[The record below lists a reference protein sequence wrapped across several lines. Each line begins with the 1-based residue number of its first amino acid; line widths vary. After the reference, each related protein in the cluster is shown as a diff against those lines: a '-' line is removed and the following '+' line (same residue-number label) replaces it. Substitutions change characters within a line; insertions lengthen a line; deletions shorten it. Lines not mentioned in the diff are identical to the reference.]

1 MSALKQYI
9 QSPLRLIIN
18 VVFYM
23 TCVFSTIDTT
33 LFVYPSLS
41 RSMLMECCVL
51 ALTLIA
57 ITHAVA
63 KRKNFVIDSLSIYLL
78 CWITFV
84 VVHGLL
90 LPVMEEYR
98 TLYLCI
104 TLFGVLPLAY
114 LRSIGMLT
122 RRSIENGLLLVTMMH
137 ILCILGQYMGFFSSY
152 NAYFAVVGFNENPTV
167 TAIYIVGTLPLIVG
181 RLRDKRFK
189 TFYFILLLLCLLSLV
204 CLKCRTAYIGLC
216 IENFI
221 GTTFYVRNNKNSVPI
236 LYKWAF
242 LLLSLVI
249 VAVVAMKLYKLK
261 QDSADSRLLIWK
273 LSAKM
278 IVEKPQGYG
287 YGLYEKYYNLRQSDY
302 FRGDVSSDIERRT
315 ASFTAMAYNDYLEH
329 GVEGGII
336 GMFFI
341 VTFYVMLIRK
351 SLRKCD
357 MQICCVVGSFSVM
370 SLTNFV
376 YSSIQPW
383 LLLMC
388 YASLLVT
395 IPEKSKGA
403 NRYVSSV
410 SVVLLLLSVISM
422 IKVISMTRGQIVLK
436 SYSERIPK
444 RQGVSDSLMLQL
456 RASVGT
462 SEAYWN
468 LCAYNN
474 IKQGKYAEAMAELKK
489 AHQLTSSPQVFEM
502 LYFVCQHNE
511 KEKEGIKYIDT
522 LCSLQPSLLHPKL
535 LLMEYYKRHGERDMA
550 LKYAKDILITPARV
564 NNETSLKIKSK
575 AQDFINSNH

>member
-1 MSALKQYI
+1 MSAIKRYS
-9 QSPLRLIIN
+9 QSSWHLLTN

-41 RSMLMECCVL
+41 RSLLMECGVL

-57 ITHAVA
+57 ITHAIA
-63 KRKNFVIDSLSIYLL
+63 KRKNIAMNYFSIYLL

-90 LPVMEEYR
+90 SPVMEEYR

-104 TLFGVLPLAY
+104 TLFSVLPFAY

-137 ILCILGQYMGFFSSY
+137 ILCIMGQYMGLLSSY
-152 NAYFAVVGFNENPTV
+152 NAYFSVVGFNENPTV
-167 TAIYIVGTLPLIVG
+167 TAIYIVGTMPLLAG
-181 RLRDKRFK
+181 RLRERRYKK
-189 TFYFILLLLCLLSLV
+189 SYFILLLLCLLSLV

-216 IENFI
+216 VEIFI
-221 GTTFYVRNNKNSVPI
+221 GITFYVRKNKDSVLI
-236 LYKWAF
+236 AHKWAF

-249 VAVVAMKLYKLK
+249 VAVGAMKLYKLK

-273 LSAKM
+273 LSTKM

-287 YGLYEKYYNLRQSDY
+287 YGLYERNYNLRQSDY
-302 FRGDVSSDIERRT
+302 FRGGVSSETERRT

-336 GMFFI
+336 GMLFI
-341 VTFYVMLIRK
+341 VTFYIMLIRQ
-351 SLRKCD
+351 SLRKRD
-357 MQICCVVGSFSVM
+357 MRICCVVGSFSVM

-388 YASLLVT
+388 YASLLIT
-395 IPEKSKGA
+395 MPEKPKGV
-403 NRYVSSV
+403 NRYASSV
-410 SVVLLLLSVISM
+410 SVFFLILSFIAMTKVLL
-422 IKVISMTRGQIVLK
+422 MTRGQIVLK
-436 SYSERIPK
+436 SYIERITK
-444 RQGVSDSLMLQL
+444 RQDAADGLMLQL
-456 RASVGT
+456 RASIGT

-489 AHQLTSSPQVFEM
+489 AHQLTSSPQGFEM
-502 LYFVCQHNE
+502 LYFASQHTE
-511 KEKEGIKYIDT
+511 KEEEGIKFMDT
-522 LCSLQPSLLHPKL
+522 LSNLQPTLLHPKL
-535 LLMEYYKRHGERDMA
+535 LLMEYYKRRGERDMA

-564 NNETSLKIKSK
+564 NNEKSLKIKTK